1 MDDERFDVIVIGA
14 GSAGCVVANRLSAR
28 SDRSV
33 LLLEAGPGGLG
44 DEAPAGV
51 RGSDL
56 FEALAE
62 PGRVWAGLGAER
74 VRGTGSVPYA
84 RGRGLG
90 GSSSVNA
97 MICLPGEPDD
107 YDGWERAGA
116 AGWGWRGM
124 QRFTAAHAL
133 PLRQPGRHE
142 IGPVGSAL
150 LDSWSAVAMRAPL
163 ARRADGR
170 RVSCADAYLVPV
182 SGRPNLTIRT
192 DAIVDRV
199 ELEGRRATGVRL
211 ASGEI
216 IGAERVVVAAGA
228 LHSPAILL
236 RSSVERRGIGSGLQ
250 DHAGFPIAVSPHE
263 PFAAGRLAISVLAPF
278 SSPGNHHDLQLLA
291 VDHLGADTPGLGV
304 VMVAL
309 MEVCSRGTVR
319 LASHDPL
326 ADPVVEFDL
335 LADDRD
341 LDRLGYGV
349 ERAAELLG
357 DSAVRATLTVHPFD
371 GSHEGIRTGL
381 GEYSHASG
389 TCRMGSPGDP
399 DAVVDPNGHV
409 IGYEGLAVCDASV
422 FPEIPR
428 ANTHLPTVMVA
439 EHLCARWELLG
450 S

>member
-124 QRFTAAHAL
+124 QRFTA
-133 PLRQPGRHE
+133 
-142 IGPVGSAL
+142 
-150 LDSWSAVAMRAPL
+150 APL

-309 MEVCSRGTVR
+309 MKVCSRGTVR